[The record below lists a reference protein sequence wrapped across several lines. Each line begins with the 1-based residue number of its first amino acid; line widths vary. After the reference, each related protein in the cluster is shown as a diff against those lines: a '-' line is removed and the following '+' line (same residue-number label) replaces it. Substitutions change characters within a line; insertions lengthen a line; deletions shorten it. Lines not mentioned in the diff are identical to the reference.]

1 MPRLFLPHAPRANI
15 FLQSHRVAQ
24 RTLAGA
30 GCIAVM
36 VIVLFVALN
45 PTAHSH
51 QLFLLANTYLRW
63 GTCRYIV
70 VMVIVLFAA
79 LEAVTILNA
88 IYLLLITIFLVFP
101 QLIET
106 FWVSL
111 VL

>member
-1 MPRLFLPHAPRANI
+1 
-15 FLQSHRVAQ
+15 
-24 RTLAGA
+24 
-30 GCIAVM
+30 
-36 VIVLFVALN
+36 
-45 PTAHSH
+45 
-51 QLFLLANTYLRW
+51 
-63 GTCRYIV
+63 
-70 VMVIVLFAA
+70 MVIVLFAA